1 MGGGR
6 VSSAARKSEPEEVVI
21 VFVVMSTIIV
31 IGLAAMWLAQPPSH
45 PEIVAWNDEAER
57 QMLRGRKV
65 DTGWW

>member
-6 VSSAARKSEPEEVVI
+6 VSSAARKSGPEEVVI

-45 PEIVAWNDEAER
+45 PEIVVWNDEAER
-57 QMLRGRKV
+57 QMLRERKV
-65 DTGWW
+65 NTGWW